1 MRGDDIDL
9 RIDSSIRWGG
19 KERRQVS
26 RWVRHRKF
34 QRGKLDR
41 AVYAEHRGNNCI
53 VKLYVL
59 ARRHSVDVVFVE
71 NAPPGNRMLWIAGN
85 EGSSSPGETALVV
98 ILHQVRAVIG
108 KSLHV
113 CGVKNELACRRIIQK
128 GRRHGDLKLRTVIR
142 RTQHR
147 LHN

>member
-19 KERRQVS
+19 HERGQVR
-26 RWVRHRKF
+26 RWIRHRKS

-41 AVYAEHRGNNCI
+41 AVCDENRGNNCI

-71 NAPPGNRMLWIAGN
+71 NAAPGDRMLWLAGN
-85 EGSSSPGETALVV
+85 EGSASPGETALVV
-98 ILHQVRAVIG
+98 IFHQDRAVIG
-108 KSLHV
+108 
-113 CGVKNELACRRIIQK
+113 
-128 GRRHGDLKLRTVIR
+128 
-142 RTQHR
+142 
-147 LHN
+147 